1 MYARGPSS
9 NMCWGA
15 SVFALPSRFCFCSF
29 VLKPPLYGTQGHYR
43 PKTLQWQNPG
53 SQRRICGKKRDFQLW
68 GQRSSLDDFEEISEH
83 NSSCPY
89 CGIQSVDVDR
99 SGNILRPI
107 HQRLLVTADIPS
119 AEIVYAAICLWIH
132 CQSRPWMDTMCQHRH
147 TTANKITLPL
157 THIQD

>member
-99 SGNILRPI
+99 SGNILRSI

-119 AEIVYAAICLWIH
+119 PRSFTRQFACESIVNPGHEWTRCANT
-132 CQSRPWMDTMCQHRH
+132 DTQLQTR
-147 TTANKITLPL
+147 
-157 THIQD
+157 